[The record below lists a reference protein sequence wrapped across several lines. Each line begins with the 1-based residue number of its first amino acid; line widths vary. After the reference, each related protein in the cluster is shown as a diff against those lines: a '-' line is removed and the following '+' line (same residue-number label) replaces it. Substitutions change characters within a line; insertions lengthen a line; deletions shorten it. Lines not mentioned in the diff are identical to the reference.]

1 MAPLLCSSAL
11 GLVPLS
17 AVHHLEEA
25 LRAAHK
31 VLGSSFAPP
40 HLSVPLHL
48 LRAQDLLYFAR
59 LSAALVR
66 VVSNPFLG
74 LQDAAMF
81 LPGFSE
87 MATSACYW
95 LQTWADTWSLSETML
110 STMMIEPHEEPLDLQ
125 EHLDA
130 LHLPAD
136 YVSAWVVLNAT
147 CAAGP
152 AVASAAALLRAG
164 SYTVAYYPWTP
175 ETDRE
180 PVVLFCF
187 SIFGVTAAFVIQE
200 SWVGPIGSS
209 TGV

>member
-130 LHLPAD
+130 LHFQLTTFLPGLC
-136 YVSAWVVLNAT
+136 SMPLVLR
-147 CAAGP
+147 GP
-152 AVASAAALLRAG
+152 LWHRRPHCSVLAPTPLLTILGLR
-164 SYTVAYYPWTP
+164 
-175 ETDRE
+175 R
-180 PVVLFCF
+180 
-187 SIFGVTAAFVIQE
+187 
-200 SWVGPIGSS
+200 PIGNLWCSS
-209 TGV
+209 ASLSSVSLLPSSSKNPG